1 MESKPT
7 EDAPSKEEK
16 TQEPGPEGGQ
26 KPLTPE

>member
-1 MESKPT
+1 MESKPP

-26 KPLTPE
+26 NPLTPE